1 MSKPERTS
9 RRQAKGE
16 PSDTPFDDLDTGT
29 AVPEVLATP
38 KSDGKTA
45 APIQASSS
53 ISTTSPKATPKPTAP
68 LTQSSQK
75 ITMKDIQSMMAKTAL
90 DITTDLN
97 AKHKQ
102 EMQSQQ
108 DAMRKLE
115 NEFKALKLTHLNKSI
130 EKDTQA
136 SPFETP
142 RATRPQDLAYQQ
154 IRTSSKIAKVMET
167 TTDTTPV
174 LNAQQES
181 MSDKTLQALVKMM
194 DATIKNTNAKDTTT
208 DLPKFTGKDAQ

>member
-1 MSKPERTS
+1 
-9 RRQAKGE
+9 
-16 PSDTPFDDLDTGT
+16 
-29 AVPEVLATP
+29 
-38 KSDGKTA
+38 
-45 APIQASSS
+45 
-53 ISTTSPKATPKPTAP
+53 
-68 LTQSSQK
+68 
-75 ITMKDIQSMMAKTAL
+75 MMAKTAL

-97 AKHKQ
+97 EKHKQ

-115 NEFKALKLTHLNKSI
+115 KEFKALKLTHLTKSI

-174 LNAQQES
+174 LKTQQE
-181 MSDKTLQALVKMM
+181 AIIGLVLLVHMM
-194 DATIKNTNAKDTTT
+194 ELLMKI
-208 DLPKFTGKDAQ
+208 